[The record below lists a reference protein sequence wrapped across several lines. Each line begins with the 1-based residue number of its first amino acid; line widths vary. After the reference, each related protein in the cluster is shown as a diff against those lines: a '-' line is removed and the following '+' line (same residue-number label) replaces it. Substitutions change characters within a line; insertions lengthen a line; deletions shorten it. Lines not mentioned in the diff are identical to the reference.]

1 MDVHRCDSDSGAE
14 FDYDNWDLDDNS
26 DVSDDYVDN
35 NDLVGEPVIL
45 LAPFHLIALATKRL

>member
-1 MDVHRCDSDSGAE
+1 MFTVGEE